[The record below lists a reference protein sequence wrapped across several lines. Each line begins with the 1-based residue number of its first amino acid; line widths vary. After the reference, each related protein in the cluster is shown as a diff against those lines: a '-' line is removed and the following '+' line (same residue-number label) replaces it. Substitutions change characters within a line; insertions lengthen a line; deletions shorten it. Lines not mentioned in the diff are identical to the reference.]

1 MDVPWRLQPVRVALG
16 ACSCTFQRLF
26 LRRCPPKPLYHPA
39 ELLDYI
45 EAGVDDLSSEFPK
58 ATVVLAGDF
67 NTLDDSEIVV
77 RSAMNSIVNRP
88 TRGVNILDRIYTN
101 DHCFE
106 TVKVVTSTAKSDH
119 KAVIA
124 YTGQQ
129 RHQLKVHTATCILA
143 AFTGAA
149 CQVLGTCFQP
159 QHSA

>member
-1 MDVPWRLQPVRVALG
+1 MYFQQCVGYVDIIG
-16 ACSCTFQRLF
+16 TFQRLF

-45 EAGVDDLSSEFPK
+45 EAGVDALSSEFPK
-58 ATVVLAGDF
+58 AGDF

-77 RSAMNSIVNRP
+77 RSAMNSTVNRP
-88 TRGVNILDRIYTN
+88 TSGVNIPVLNRIYTN
-101 DHCFE
+101 DHCYE
-106 TVKVVTSTAKSDH
+106 TVKVVTSTVKSDH